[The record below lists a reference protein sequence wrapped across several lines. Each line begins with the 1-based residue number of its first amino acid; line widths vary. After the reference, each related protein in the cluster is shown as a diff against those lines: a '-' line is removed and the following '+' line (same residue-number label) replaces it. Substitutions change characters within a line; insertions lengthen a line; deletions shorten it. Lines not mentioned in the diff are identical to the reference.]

1 MYICVTCVHNKCLAC
16 KQLAGRPAVMIYTV
30 NKLSYG
36 RDGASRGPTDLRR
49 SLVGGRAGGRGVG
62 RIEIGLAG
70 GSGWRWIGNRRGAHY
85 IILLQR
91 WSGMRASGPRP
102 VGTRTFYYF
111 IVPVLYII
119 FCTFYFHFTATTV
132 QRIYVSSSSSSSAF
146 TAAAAAATAEYTT
159 I

>member
-1 MYICVTCVHNKCLAC
+1 
-16 KQLAGRPAVMIYTV
+16 MIYTV

-49 SLVGGRAGGRGVG
+49 SRVGWRAGGRGVG
-62 RIEIGLAG
+62 RMVIGRAG

-85 IILLQR
+85 TLLQR
-91 WSGMRASGPRP
+91 WSGMRASGLRP

-132 QRIYVSSSSSSSAF
+132 QRVYVSSSSSAS
-146 TAAAAAATAEYTT
+146 TAAAAAATAEYT
-159 I
+159 II